1 MQSSQW
7 QERMSQTLSKIL
19 NAYPETEFVRADGF
33 NEAVIGVELDEGRLI
48 YSVSK
53 CIDVLVYV
61 DGMPFEDAVEH
72 FEDNV
77 RTAFEGTENGPIWAN
92 TDF

>member
-1 MQSSQW
+1 
-7 QERMSQTLSKIL
+7 MSQTYSKIL
-19 NAYPETEFVRADGF
+19 NAYPESEFVAADGF
-33 NEAVIGVELDEGRLI
+33 NEAVIGVDLDEGRLI

-61 DGMPFEDAVEH
+61 DNMPFEKAVEY
-72 FEDNV
+72 FEEHV
-77 RTAFEGTENGPIWAN
+77 RPAFDDVEGGPIWAN

>member
-1 MQSSQW
+1 
-7 QERMSQTLSKIL
+7 MSQTYSKIL
-19 NAYPETEFVRADGF
+19 NAYPESEFVTAPGF
-33 NEAVIGVELDEGRLI
+33 NEAVIGVDLDGGRLI

-61 DGMPFEDAVEH
+61 DNMPFEDAVEY
-72 FEDNV
+72 FEEKV
-77 RTAFEGTENGPIWAN
+77 RASFDTENGPIWAN

>member
-1 MQSSQW
+1 
-7 QERMSQTLSKIL
+7 MSQTYNKIL
-19 NAYPETEFVRADGF
+19 NAYPESEFVAAPGF
-33 NEAVIGVELDEGRLI
+33 NEAVIGVDLDEGRLI

-61 DGMPFEDAVEH
+61 DNMAFEDAVEH
-72 FEDNV
+72 FEENI
-77 RTAFEGTENGPIWAN
+77 RTAFDDVENGPIWAN